1 MRDAVLLA
9 SLVLAAL
16 LTGLIWTILVVHY
29 PALADVGAAELRAFH
44 ANHSARI
51 TALVGPLMLAE
62 AGLAVL
68 LLGAAPGAAGL
79 AQLGLVGLIWAS
91 TVFVQVPLHARIA
104 AGEAGAITALVATNW
119 VRTLAWSARA
129 ALLAAWVWRRARG
142 G

>member
-16 LTGLIWTILVVHY
+16 LTGLIWTIQVVHY

-62 AGLAVL
+62 
-68 LLGAAPGAAGL
+68 AGL